1 MNGWRPF
8 RVVYVRTQ
16 SHAYNATKLCHDAPL
31 EQVKSYDIF
40 SEVGYYIFVVV
51 CGGACRVGW
60 PLVAL
65 RLAQLAVG
73 PVVVATRP
81 HEQFA
86 VLQILLV
93 LSTR

>member
-1 MNGWRPF
+1 MGGGCFALFKHNHMHIMR
-8 RVVYVRTQ
+8 Q
-16 SHAYNATKLCHDAPL
+16 SYDTTPPL

-65 RLAQLAVG
+65 RLAQLATG
-73 PVVVATRP
+73 PVVVAARP
-81 HEQFA
+81 HEQIVA
-86 VLQILLV
+86 VLHILLV
-93 LSTR
+93 LSR